1 MKILKSIGLKDF
13 VIYGLAVELELE
25 ELESS

>member
-1 MKILKSIGLKDF
+1 MKSVKSNGLKAF
-13 VIYGLAVELELE
+13 AIYGFAVELELE

>member
-1 MKILKSIGLKDF
+1 MKSRKFIELTAF
-13 VIYGLAVELELE
+13 AIYGLAVELELE

>member
-1 MKILKSIGLKDF
+1 MKSLKSIGLKAF